1 MRSVFRRPVPE
12 ERAACGFRLRRMIVK
27 KRGLLLL
34 LLDYY
39 IWLLVLFFFVVASL
53 TIPRFFSINNM
64 VNILYHSVS
73 LGLMILGMSL
83 CLLTGQTDLSVESTY
98 AFAPALAVMLMN
110 KWMPGFNP
118 YLAILVT
125 FAVGMLVGLVNGLI
139 VVKLRINA
147 FLVSLAMLIILRG
160 IVLFWVPQGIYDVS
174 PIYKFMGETML
185 DFGYFRLPISIFLLL
200 AIYTLGNY
208 AMNRTNY
215 GMNVIATGSNP
226 AAAYIAGINTNRVLI
241 SVFVLSGFFSALG
254 GFLNIGRIGSV
265 LNTMG
270 NGDVM
275 FVLAGATLGG
285 ISMSGGS
292 GKIIN
297 ALGGTLLL
305 TIVAT
310 LLNLGGVNPFLV
322 QAIQGGILLFAIIL
336 GNSRDYF
343 YKLYMSRL
351 DD

>member
-1 MRSVFRRPVPE
+1 M
-12 ERAACGFRLRRMIVK
+12 K
-27 KRGLLLL
+27 KRDLLLI

-39 IWLLVLFFFVVASL
+39 IWILVFAFFVAASL
-53 TIPRFFSINNM
+53 VIPRFFTVNNC

-73 LGLMILGMSL
+73 MGMMILGMSF
-83 CLLTGQTDLSVESTY
+83 CLLTGQTDLSIESTY
-98 AFAPALAVMLMN
+98 AFAPAVAVMTMN
-110 KWMPGFNP
+110 KWLLGFNP
-118 YLAILVT
+118 FLAIALT
-125 FAVGMLVGLVNGLI
+125 LATGMLVGLVNGLI

-160 IVLFWVPQGIYDVS
+160 VVLFWVPQGIYNVSDV
-174 PIYKFMGETML
+174 YKFMGETML
-185 DFGYFRLPISIFLLL
+185 DFNFFRLPISIFLLL
-200 AIYTLGNY
+200 FIYISANY
-208 AMNRTNY
+208 IMARTNY
-215 GMNVIATGSNP
+215 GMSIIATGSNP
-226 AAAYIAGINTNRVLI
+226 AAAFIAGINTNRILI
-241 SVFVLSGFFSALG
+241 SVFVVSGFLAALG
-254 GFLNIGRIGSV
+254 GFLNLGRIGSL

-285 ISMSGGS
+285 ISMTGGT

-310 LLNLGGVNPFLV
+310 LLNLRGVNPFLV
-322 QAIQGGILLFAIIL
+322 QAIQGCILLFAIIL

-343 YKLYMSRL
+343 YKLYMSRIKI
-351 DD
+351 

>member
-1 MRSVFRRPVPE
+1 MLF
-12 ERAACGFRLRRMIVK
+12 
-27 KRGLLLL
+27 

-39 IWLLVLFFFVVASL
+39 IWILVFLFFVFASV
-53 TIPRFFSINNM
+53 TVPRFFSVNNC

-73 LGLMILGMSL
+73 MGLMILGMSI
-83 CLLTGQTDLSVESTY
+83 CLLTGQTDLSIESTY
-98 AFAPALAVMLMN
+98 AFAPAFAVMVMN
-110 KWMPGFNP
+110 KWLPGFNP
-118 YLAILVT
+118 YCGIALTLL
-125 FAVGMLVGLVNGLI
+125 VGMLVGLVNGLI

-160 IVLFWVPQGIYDVS
+160 IVLYWVPQGIYDVS
-174 PIYKFMGETML
+174 PDYKFMGETML
-185 DFGYFRLPISIFLLL
+185 DFGFFRLPISIFLMLFVYF
-200 AIYTLGNY
+200 AINNL
-208 AMNRTNY
+208 MSRTNF
-215 GMNVIATGSNP
+215 GMSIIATGSNRT
-226 AAAYIAGINTNRVLI
+226 AAFIAGINTNWILI
-241 SVFVLSGFFSALG
+241 SVFIIAGFLAALG

-285 ISMSGGS
+285 ISMTGGT
-292 GKIIN
+292 GKVIN

-310 LLNLGGVNPFLV
+310 LLNLTGVNPFLV
-322 QAIQGGILLFAIIL
+322 QAIQGAILLFAIVL

-343 YKLYMSRL
+343 YKLYMSRASA
-351 DD
+351 

>member
-1 MRSVFRRPVPE
+1 MLF
-12 ERAACGFRLRRMIVK
+12 
-27 KRGLLLL
+27 

-39 IWLLVLFFFVVASL
+39 IWILVFLFFVAASL
-53 TIPRFFSINNM
+53 TIPRFFSINNV

-73 LGLMILGMSL
+73 MGLMILGMSF

-98 AFAPALAVMLMN
+98 AFAPAFAVMLMN
-110 KWMPGFNP
+110 KWLPGFNP
-118 YLAILVT
+118 YLGIAVT
-125 FAVGMLVGLVNGLI
+125 LAVGMLVGLTNGLI

-160 IVLFWVPQGIYDVS
+160 IVLYWVPQGIYDVS
-174 PIYKFMGETML
+174 PVYKFMGETML
-185 DFGYFRLPISIFLLL
+185 DFEYFRLPISIFLLL
-200 AIYTLGNY
+200 AIYVIGNHL
-208 AMNRTNY
+208 MSRTNY
-215 GMNVIATGSNP
+215 GMSIIATGSNQ
-226 AAAYIAGINTNRVLI
+226 AAAYIAGINTNRILI
-241 SVFVLSGFFSALG
+241 SVFVISGFLAALG

-285 ISMSGGS
+285 ISMSGGT

-310 LLNLGGVNPFLV
+310 LLNLSGVNPFLV
-322 QAIQGGILLFAIIL
+322 QAIQGAILLFAIIL

-343 YKLYMSRL
+343 YKLYMSRVSA
-351 DD
+351 